1 MYTVFGFLLAMPK
14 RKILIYFLLFKFGF
28 EVLAG
33 WLNAGVCVRSVYCV
47 TTSGPGHVVCWSI
60 SM

>member
-1 MYTVFGFLLAMPK
+1 MYIVFGFLLAMPK

-33 WLNAGVCVRSVYCV
+33 WLNAGVHGQ
-47 TTSGPGHVVCWSI
+47 SGLDHIVFWSI
-60 SM
+60 SV